1 MQCKE
6 VPLPAC
12 CKTNFLLLP
21 PANEVCEG
29 YVFTRV
35 CQSFC
40 SGGDVMV
47 SQHAL
52 QMISQHA
59 LQVVSVHALQVS
71 GVRVYPSMPCR
82 FPGPHPRGKLRGL
95 AGRGVPR
102 PTLGEGSPGPHL
114 VGVCIPAC
122 TEADPHLTTTAV
134 GGTHPTGMHS
144 CFSHVF
150 NLIYHSYCCT
160 YSDKQ
165 YIIYSHC

>member
-6 VPLPAC
+6 VPLPAY
-12 CKTNFLLLP
+12 CKTKFLLLP
-21 PANEVCEG
+21 PANEVCEI

-40 SGGDVMV
+40 SWGDVMV
-47 SQHAL
+47 SQHAF
-52 QMISQHA
+52 QKISQHA
-59 LQVVSVHALQVS
+59 LQVVFQHALQVS

-82 FPGPHPRGKLRGL
+82 FPGPHQRGKMRCL
-95 AGRGVPR
+95 AGRGVCR
-102 PTLGEGSPGPHL
+102 PTPGGCVSQHAL
-114 VGVCIPAC
+114 RQ
-122 TEADPHLTTTAV
+122 TPHLTTTAV

-160 YSDKQ
+160 YLDKQ
-165 YIIYSHC
+165 YIIYFHC